1 MAMTEQVNNYLCT
14 MRMRTDAMIGAIAG
28 DIIGS
33 PYEFNGVK
41 ASRFRM
47 FDRRCRYTDDTVLT
61 VAIAN
66 WLSDQSIGLQDYLV
80 RYARTYYWV
89 GYGGMFRKWSRL
101 RTPKPYNSYG
111 NGSAMRVSA
120 VSCYADSIEE
130 AMHLAKETALPTHNH
145 PEGIKGAQATC
156 VAAYLARTGHT
167 KPEIKAKLQELFD
180 YDLNRSFAELLAE
193 GYKFH
198 VTCQETVPPA
208 LISFFESESYEDCI
222 AKAILTNKDT
232 DTAAAVAGAVA
243 GAYYGIPDAVKEQAM
258 SHLTDEMKQV
268 IVKFEEKLELRL

>member
-1 MAMTEQVNNYLCT
+1 

-33 PYEFNGVK
+33 PYEFNGVE

-47 FDRRCRYTDDTVLT
+47 FDRHCRYTDDTVLT
-61 VAIAN
+61 VAIAD
-66 WLSDQSIGLQDYLV
+66 WLSDQSTGLQDYLV

-130 AMHLAKETALPTHNH
+130 AMQLAEETALPTHNH
-145 PEGIKGAQATC
+145 SEGIKGAQATC
-156 VAAYLARTGHT
+156 VAAYLARTGQT
-167 KPEIKAKLQELFD
+167 KPEIKVKLQELFD
-180 YDLNRSFAELLAE
+180 YDLNRSFADLLA
-193 GYKFH
+193 
-198 VTCQETVPPA
+198 
-208 LISFFESESYEDCI
+208 
-222 AKAILTNKDT
+222 KDT

-243 GAYYGIPDAVKEQAM
+243 GAYYGIPDAIKEQSL

-268 IVKFEEKLELRL
+268 IVKFEEKLALRL

>member
-28 DIIGS
+28 DIFGS
-33 PYEFNGVK
+33 PYVLNGVK

-47 FDRRCRYTDDTVLT
+47 FDWHCRYTDDTVLT
-61 VAIAN
+61 VAIAD

-80 RYARTYYWV
+80 RYARTYYWA

-130 AMHLAKETALPTHNH
+130 AMHLAEETALPTHNH

-156 VAAYLARTGHT
+156 VAAYLARMGHT

-222 AKAILTNKDT
+222 FKAVLTNMDT
-232 DTAAAVAGAVA
+232 DTAGAVAGAVA
-243 GAYYGIPDAVKEQAM
+243 GAYYGVPDNIREKAYTYIPKEFVK
-258 SHLTDEMKQV
+258 V
-268 IVKFEEKLELRL
+268 ITKLENSLSGDI